1 MKNGGKTKMKIIA
14 KFERMALALEAI
26 VQELKAM
33 NEFKKGGQ

>member
-1 MKNGGKTKMKIIA
+1 MKIIGR
-14 KFERMALALEAI
+14 FERIVLALEAI